1 MNIKEKLYNNIEN
14 LKNEIENISEFVFE
28 HAELGNEEYISSA
41 YLVQKLKEY
50 GFQVTYPYLDIPTAF
65 RAEYKKG
72 DGLNQNMMHFQVME
86 KLKIRMPMLVD
97 ITG

>member
-28 HAELGNEEYISSA
+28 HAELGNEEYISRA
-41 YLVQKLKEY
+41 YLVKKLKEY
-50 GFQVTYPYLDIPTAF
+50 GFQVYSYP
-65 RAEYKKG
+65 
-72 DGLNQNMMHFQVME
+72 NMMHFQVME